1 MPAAVL
7 YFQIHQPHRLR
18 RYSVFDTGADYFDQ
32 ARNTEI
38 CRKVA
43 DKSYRPGLHLLL
55 DQVRR
60 HEGRFRLALS
70 ITGTAIEQLEDAA
83 PDVVSLLQDLAAT
96 GCVEFLAETYHH
108 SLAILRS
115 KAEFD
120 EQIDLHTRR
129 IEHLFGQ
136 TPRVFRNT
144 ELIYCNDSARHIC
157 SITGPDGLPRF
168 AGQFAEGVDS
178 LLEGRGNGRVFT
190 PPGNLCGGGGNPYAL
205 LLRNHRLSDDVAFR
219 FSNRGWRE
227 WPLTPD
233 KFARWLADAAGP
245 LVNLCMD
252 FETFGEHQWAD
263 TGIFQFLTDLP
274 QAFLATGPDA
284 AFLTP
289 SEALDRHIATATYD
303 APLPTSWA
311 DASRDLSPWLGNAMQ
326 VHALDEIYRLEARV
340 KARVSEVVAGG
351 EDESLALQMLDQWR
365 RLTTS
370 DHFYYMSTKGAADG
384 AVHAYFRPY
393 ESPYDAYITYMNV
406 LEDFKRSV
414 LA

>member
-1 MPAAVL
+1 MPAVVL

-18 RYSVFDTGADYFDQ
+18 RYSVFDTGCDYFDA

-60 HEGRFRLALS
+60 HAGRFRLAFS
-70 ITGTAIEQLEDAA
+70 ITGTALEQLEDAA
-83 PDVVSLLQDLAAT
+83 PDVVGLLQDLAAT
-96 GCVEFLAETYHH
+96 GCVEFLSETYHH

-136 TPRVFRNT
+136 TPSVFRNT

-157 SITGPDGLPRF
+157 SIAGPDGLPRF
-168 AGQFAEGVDS
+168 AGQFAEGIDT
-178 LLEGRGNGRVFT
+178 LLEGRGTGRVFT
-190 PPGNLCGGGGNPYAL
+190 PPGNLCGRGGHPYAL
-205 LLRNHRLSDDVAFR
+205 LLRNHRLSDDIAFR
-219 FSNRGWRE
+219 FSNRAWRE
-227 WPLTPD
+227 WPLTAD

-245 LVNLCMD
+245 IINLCMD

-274 QAFLATGPDA
+274 QAFLATGTGA

-289 SEALDRHIATATYD
+289 SEAIAANIATAAYD
-303 APLPTSWA
+303 APAPTSWA

-326 VHALDEIYRLEARV
+326 VHALDEAFRLEARV
-340 KARVSEVVAGG
+340 KARVAEVAAAG
-351 EDESLALQMLDQWR
+351 DDQSLALQILDQWR

-384 AVHAYFRPY
+384 TVHAYFRPY

-406 LEDFKRSV
+406 LEDFKRRV
-414 LA
+414 MA